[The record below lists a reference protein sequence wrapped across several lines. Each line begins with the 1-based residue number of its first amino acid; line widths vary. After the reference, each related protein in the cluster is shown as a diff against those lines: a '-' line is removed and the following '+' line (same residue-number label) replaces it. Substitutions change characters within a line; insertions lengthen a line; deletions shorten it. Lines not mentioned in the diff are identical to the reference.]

1 MLYGVS
7 IRISEMRTFQL
18 RGHTQA
24 DSYTNLLE
32 IWIASLEPKQ
42 TDHHPCVKH
51 HLRFEGLPSSPLIFL
66 FSKRQSV
73 KIFFGFGT

>member
-7 IRISEMRTFQL
+7 IRISEMRDFQL
-18 RGHTQA
+18 CVRTQG

-42 TDHHPCVKH
+42 TDHHPFAKRR
-51 HLRFEGLPSSPLIFL
+51 LPFEDLPSSLLTFL
-66 FSKRQSV
+66 CSQRQSV
-73 KIFFGFGT
+73 KKFCGFGT